1 MDFYHSKEPT
11 VIYPRDIATE
21 AETAA
26 LEHADRLAVII
37 GKHWHPTNDA
47 DRDDVML
54 LVADL
59 LPELAHLVSWWM
71 LWRAWVRSGG
81 RGSAAVRVCPAMLMV
96 MVR

>member
-26 LEHADRLAVII
+26 LEHADRLAAII

-47 DRDDVML
+47 DKVIVGCLESGPAAASRLIWRPLLL
-54 LVADL
+54 LVPGSGWSRLRLQSPVGAG
-59 LPELAHLVSWWM
+59 
-71 LWRAWVRSGG
+71 RA
-81 RGSAAVRVCPAMLMV
+81 
-96 MVR
+96 